1 MADIL
6 LMFANYK
13 IWMFTAIILFFMF
26 AFDTI
31 ILIILA
37 KKTHAM
43 VEFKAWRKGIPISLF
58 FQNSGYVDW
67 QAIPEEAGLIESSDY
82 GTFLINNEG
91 TYIDKRTKNIM
102 IPFDANLASSIN
114 VSAAK
119 LADDLKF
126 IIRDDKQMALL
137 REAIMTGKIDENE
150 IVNGL
155 KTSVNFSSIKGM
167 MNALIPHNISAKVEK
182 MIAARLKGVK
192 NINVA
197 QVILVFCA
205 VLGAIILGVI
215 IIKMVLGG
223 NTNAV
228 QSIAQSSVSV
238 AKSATVIAGN
248 STIIG

>member
-1 MADIL
+1 MVDIL

-13 IWMFTAIILFFMF
+13 IWMFTAIILFFLF

-67 QAIPEEAGLIESSDY
+67 QAIDEEAGLIESKDY
-82 GTFLINNEG
+82 GTFLINSEG

-102 IPFDANLASSIN
+102 IPFDSNLASSVN

-126 IIRDDKQMALL
+126 IIKDDKQMAKF
-137 REAIMTGKIDENE
+137 REAIMLGKIEEDE
-150 IVNGL
+150 IVNSL
-155 KTSVNFSSIKGM
+155 KMSVNFSSIKGM

-182 MIAARLKGVK
+182 MIAARLKGSK
-192 NINVA
+192 NINVP
-197 QVILVFCA
+197 QIILIFCA
-205 VLGAIILGVI
+205 ILGAIILGVI
-215 IIKMVLGG
+215 IIKMTLGG
-223 NTNAV
+223 GSNAV
-228 QSIAQSSVSV
+228 QSVVQS
-238 AKSATVIAGN
+238 APQIIQATQVAGN
-248 STIIG
+248 STVIG

>member
-1 MADIL
+1 MAPFNFL
-6 LMFANYK
+6 LLFANYK

-26 AFDTI
+26 AIDTI

-67 QAIPEEAGLIESSDY
+67 QALPEEAGLIESSEY

-126 IIRDDKQMALL
+126 IIRDDKQM
-137 REAIMTGKIDENE
+137 EAKN
-150 IVNGL
+150 N
-155 KTSVNFSSIKGM
+155 SVVRNPMSG
-167 MNALIPHNISAKVEK
+167 
-182 MIAARLKGVK
+182 R
-192 NINVA
+192 
-197 QVILVFCA
+197 
-205 VLGAIILGVI
+205 
-215 IIKMVLGG
+215 
-223 NTNAV
+223 
-228 QSIAQSSVSV
+228 
-238 AKSATVIAGN
+238 
-248 STIIG
+248 